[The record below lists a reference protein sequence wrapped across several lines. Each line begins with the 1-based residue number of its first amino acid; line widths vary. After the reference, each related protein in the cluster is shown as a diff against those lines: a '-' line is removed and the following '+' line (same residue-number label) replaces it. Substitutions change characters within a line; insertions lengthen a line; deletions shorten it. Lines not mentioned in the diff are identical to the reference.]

1 VTRLTRLATEAVA
14 VLVAV
19 SACSGAHTLPILLP
33 SGSAPDV
40 AAVMG
45 TLLYAPP
52 GAPLQ
57 LWAPPAAPTAAAPLD
72 DAEALT
78 VTLSPDGK
86 RIAYVHGGAAM
97 VAAVD
102 GSGGRS
108 VLTGVD
114 QACGDLDWS
123 ADSARLTVAQGGK
136 PGTVPATG
144 GSFTPFPTAVA
155 GCHVIFSGD
164 GSTIAYAT
172 GDGGITV
179 AKADGSNAHPVPRL
193 GADGGPTKRRSNH
206 PMSLSANGKQLALY
220 VQQGDSSEGADN
232 GAGRAL
238 VANEIVDVATGA
250 TVSLPVTG
258 DLEQAYFFPEGGLVV
273 RTQDKDGL
281 KVSVLWPD
289 LKVEGTM
296 AEPPTL
302 TAAVLVGYA
311 VRR

>member
-1 VTRLTRLATEAVA
+1 VTRLTRVAAAAAGLLIATT
-14 VLVAV
+14 
-19 SACSGAHTLPILLP
+19 ACSHGTPAA
-33 SGSAPDV
+33 G

-78 VTLSPDGK
+78 ATFAPDGK
-86 RIAYVHGGAAM
+86 RIAYVNGGAAT

-102 GSGGRS
+102 GSGGRA
-108 VLTGVD
+108 VLSGVD
-114 QACGDLDWS
+114 QACGDLDWT
-123 ADSARLTVAQGGK
+123 ADSARLTVTQGGK
-136 PGTVPATG
+136 AGTVPVAG

-179 AKADGSNAHPVPRL
+179 AKADGSSAHAVPRL
-193 GADGGPTKRRSNH
+193 GADGGLTKRRSNH
-206 PMSLSANGKQLALY
+206 PMSLSADGKLLALY
-220 VQQGDSSEGADN
+220 VQQGESSEGGDN

-238 VANEIVDVATGA
+238 VANEIVNVSTGA

-258 DLEQAYFFPEGGLVV
+258 DLEQAYFLPHGGLLV

-281 KVSVLWPD
+281 KVSALSPD
-289 LKVEGTM
+289 LKVQGTL

-302 TAAVLVGYA
+302 TAAVLLGYA
-311 VRR
+311 ARA